1 MRFYCFVFSLCT
13 YLVLSCNRNTLDPII
28 QPESV
33 PLLGIEPNIYLHIG
47 DKETLTLAY
56 TGREH
61 TWSIDKPGI
70 ASVDQSGNLVGKA
83 LGDAVVTVT
92 YKGMSDVVTSHIHVV
107 PDDYIS
113 LRMACI
119 PTVWIEGGTFV
130 KGHADYAANPLE
142 EVTVLSFRMAVY
154 KMTKDIIMNG
164 LTYQMNNLPD
174 DGVAVTMSFSQ
185 AQEIVQL
192 ASQKTGLNCR
202 FPTDAEWEWAARG
215 GKLSKGYRYAGSNS
229 EADLDHGSFGY
240 QIGSKTPNELGLY
253 DMSYGPAEWIAED
266 RQAGVAEAKVFEPW
280 ARNTLALKTGT
291 LRLVF
296 EQRDAPSNSTI
307 Y

>member
-1 MRFYCFVFSLCT
+1 MKSRHIVLFLP
-13 YLVLSCNRNTLDPII
+13 LALLLSCRQPDTLEPTDPSG
-28 QPESV
+28 PV
-33 PLLGIEPNIYLHIG
+33 PLLGIEHNIFLHVG

-56 TGREH
+56 TAREH
-61 TWSIDKPGI
+61 TWSIDKPEI

-92 YKGMSDVVTSHIHVV
+92 YKGMSDVVTSHVHVV

-113 LRMACI
+113 LRTACI
-119 PTVWIEGGTFV
+119 PTVRVEGGTFV

-142 EVTVLSFRMAVY
+142 EVTVPSFRMAVY
-154 KMTKDIIMNG
+154 KMTKDIIING

-192 ASQKTGLNCR
+192 ASQKTGLKCR

-240 QIGSKTPNELGLY
+240 QVGSKTPNELGLY

-266 RQAGVAEAKVFEPW
+266 WQAGVAEAKVFEPW
-280 ARNTLALKTGT
+280 ARNTSALKTGA

-296 EQRDAPSNSTI
+296 EP
-307 Y
+307 

>member
-1 MRFYCFVFSLCT
+1 MKSRHIVLFLP
-13 YLVLSCNRNTLDPII
+13 LALLLSCRQPDTLEPTDPSG
-28 QPESV
+28 PV
-33 PLLGIEPNIYLHIG
+33 PLLGIEHNIFLHVG

-56 TGREH
+56 TAREH
-61 TWSIDKPGI
+61 TWSIDKPEI

-92 YKGMSDVVTSHIHVV
+92 YKGMSDVVTSHVHVV

-113 LRMACI
+113 LRTACI
-119 PTVWIEGGTFV
+119 PTVRVEGGTFV

-185 AQEIVQL
+185 AQEILQL

-266 RQAGVAEAKVFEPW
+266 RQAGVSDVKVFEPW
-280 ARNTLALKTGT
+280 ARNTSALKTGA

-296 EQRDAPSNSTI
+296 EP
-307 Y
+307 